1 MLLIRVTAEVV
12 RTASGIHAKSFNSLS
27 QKFLEAFLRLNS
39 NTHNPVIARQAT
51 AVEKQFGKLSHFRL
65 PTLLFSSP
73 AAGSAFKFQRSRHS
87 YFLLSNSFIVFT
99 TTRHYA
105 KSRKKMP
112 PKKVVKE
119 EKLLLGRPGNNLK
132 SGIVR

>member
-1 MLLIRVTAEVV
+1 MRDDVALE
-12 RTASGIHAKSFNSLS
+12 ASGIHAKSFNGLS
-27 QKFLEAFLRLNS
+27 QKFLEALLSLNS
-39 NTHNPVIARQAT
+39 NTHYPVIARQAT
-51 AVEKQFGKLSHFRL
+51 AVEKQFGKLSHSRL

-73 AAGSAFKFQRSRHS
+73 AAGSAFKFQHQLRHTH
-87 YFLLSNSFIVFT
+87 FLLSNSLIVFT